1 MSLER
6 ATKEGKSPVNENG
19 FMLLDI
25 FLEYLEKWK
34 SWGKQA
40 GLSAKAKY
48 VDLTDSAPV
57 PWGKGE
63 K

>member
-1 MSLER
+1 MTLER
-6 ATKEGKSPVNENG
+6 ATKEGNSPVNEND

-25 FLEYLEKWK
+25 LLEYLEKWK